1 MDPLSIRTLDFKTID
16 ATKEKELPDQR
27 CVSLSNQLVNTGTAF
42 AREVGKSEE
51 VILPVIGSS
60 NHLKANVD
68 FTNKPEP
75 KVAVINNPA
84 AKITETALATPT
96 IEPTK
101 TPPKTAKAETESSNL
116 PIIDQSLIDSSDIPK
131 TTLLQHYFPSSLS
144 PDAQPIARPVHGVQH
159 SCRTAI
165 WAVALL
171 QQRKQ
176 HGDPQ
181 ALAFPDHMVP
191 LLIKACLFHDTGRE
205 GDGIDTEEW
214 ERASADN
221 LMEHLRNCGMAQS
234 LAWQCGEAICHKDNP
249 EGCELLPE
257 AIQTLRSLL
266 HDADTLE
273 VMRVRDCFYMDR
285 LECFAACQDDQ
296 QRKKWRK
303 LAEEVC
309 RVIARQGDLWFP
321 IKLQDSATDREH
333 FFSIGTASKCENR
346 KKQWEH
352 HPSPF
357 RYQLHSIGQQSAV
370 IRELI
375 SPYTEHPAKPQAPSF
390 SLAQLTGADIK
401 ESQGSWPKGL
411 YSDPVSQ
418 QVYYIKP
425 TSGEL
430 SAQNQRLMGNLA
442 RLLGITVPESFV
454 HEEQGHFYLVSP
466 VPEQWQG
473 KLKGGEETL
482 RSLSPEQWARLLLIN
497 VIVGNENM
505 VNSDW
510 EGIEL
515 TPEGEPVMFH
525 WDFAGMATRYP
536 CPEKPE
542 PAPKADDFSSMPV
555 LLNKLRNPQAPSMNS
570 LPIHNPCVDIL
581 AQLDDNLLGHTLK
594 DILHQLDWQALDR
607 LIEHSGFLPG
617 DRSWLRQTIHDRI
630 AWLTTRLPHTLA
642 ADERIS
648 MAEYQAIA
656 AAGIRGGWLP
666 VKGRDIQG
674 GQIGI
679 SQLLDANGQPITRM
693 TLQLS
698 PEAGNK
704 LADNLALER
713 GLHRLANRVKYAN
726 HALHHPVHALHDNY
740 RDWRSDLTSLA
751 NDCDAMARQFTRD
764 KTRWLENDHDTIDKT
779 VMTLQDIVDKCR
791 AALTAD
797 VSSIEKLPL
806 INITLPAPAFPARVS
821 SRTGEEV
828 EVKVQLAE
836 FSHGFAKLTGQSVSY
851 LNQEE
856 LDAAELT
863 TSPVRAIELQAD
875 VCEGGSLLFFP
886 PNLPNAL
893 TFEHQLTITFPGH
906 DKSVVEALFRE
917 LAGLGIDGE
926 RPTTVDLEEQWLDAL
941 ADFHGCLGAMNLAVA
956 ADIDTPVNSQKKAF
970 LKRLPNLSDKDLDWT
985 NRSSIRAGR
994 WVHYRPGSPHGIG
1007 TDPARKFC
1015 PGHNLNFSPDEK
1027 RNSINVMITSLSN
1040 EANLCS
1046 FARRTQ
1052 IGMKPS
1058 ANAGGKDERINIDMG
1073 KVCTRVM
1080 EVKQANNLAGQSN
1093 TEYAGA
1099 MSMTFQPEVLLRTD
1113 AQFFRNHDHYAKTDH
1128 PDVDGYI
1135 RSLKVIPQSTAD
1147 YQKLIQ
1153 GDQGQETRFSNPLSL
1168 YDELNQL
1175 KVSSPK
1181 DQQHLLH
1188 TLKKRYSHWPDG
1200 RPLEQLFQQ
1209 SWSNCYHELT
1219 YKYSKVDENIRNLIK
1234 ACGEES
1240 IQRLVEQN
1248 PHLLEGRLDSLD
1260 GLQLKGDY
1268 EIYGIDF
1275 GSCSMNGTVLQSVK
1289 FNECKFDTAVL
1300 NRVTVENVRFS
1311 ACYFAGK
1318 QFSSSVLDNASF
1330 APDTG
1335 IDGWVF
1341 ESTDLLSQIIYQS
1354 CVNQQE
1360 EFNLA
1365 QWLEVMM
1372 KNHFLRGPSTPLDDL
1387 SQDILS
1393 QHKEEIIEAYP
1404 QQLSGIIRENLNIK
1418 FINTGHAMGFI
1429 RNNPK
1434 FYDGINIKDLRD
1446 LYLDFRTVFLRD
1458 GHYPGGKKGPLIE
1471 LMPRVSGECNG
1482 LPLASGKCNQ
1492 LPREALLVLML
1503 NIMNLL
1509 MFPQSDNDYREFGVN
1524 THSADDQNDCRKNMS
1539 ESNNGSTKN
1548 NAIPYPELDGLPLHH
1563 LNAYR
1568 AQFCRYNLQNY
1579 RNYLDKLWE
1588 ECSEESQLTI
1598 ARHCLI
1604 QQNVAVS
1611 HTTTRKFMHLLLT
1624 KNHQEK
1630 SLLDNYNANMA
1641 KHIKNQQAYNQLITD
1656 HFGSWLRDRTVID
1669 TSLPTTN

>member
-1 MDPLSIRTLDFKTID
+1 MDPLGIRTLDFKTID
-16 ATKEKELPDQR
+16 ATKEQELPDQR
-27 CVSLSNQLVNTGTAF
+27 CVSLSNQMVKTSTAF
-42 AREVGKSEE
+42 AREVGKSKE
-51 VILPVIGSS
+51 VILPITGSS
-60 NHLKANVD
+60 SQALKTNVD

-84 AKITETALATPT
+84 VKITETALATPT

-131 TTLLQHYFPSSLS
+131 TTLLQHYFPSSVS
-144 PDAQPIARPVHGVQH
+144 PDAQTIARPVHGVQH

-176 HGDPQ
+176 HRDPL

-205 GDGIDTEEW
+205 GDGLDTEEW

-273 VMRVRDCFYMDR
+273 VMRVRECFYMDR

-296 QRKKWRK
+296 QRKEWRK

-333 FFSIGTASKCENR
+333 FFSIGAASKCENR
-346 KKQWEH
+346 KKRWEH

-357 RYQLHSIGQQSAV
+357 SYQLYSIGEQSAV

-375 SPYTEHPAKPQAPSF
+375 SPYTEHPAEPLAPSF

-401 ESQGSWPKGL
+401 ECQGSWPKGL

-454 HEEQGHFYLVSP
+454 HQEQGHFYLVSP

-482 RSLSPEQWARLLLIN
+482 RSLSSEQWARLLLIN

-542 PAPKADDFSSMPV
+542 PTPKADDFSSMPV

-581 AQLDDNLLGHTLK
+581 AQLDDDLLGHTLK
-594 DILHQLDWQALDR
+594 DILHQLDWQTLDR

-630 AWLTTRLPHTLA
+630 AWLTTRLPHTVA
-642 ADERIS
+642 AGERVS

-713 GLHRLANRVKYAN
+713 GLHLLASRVKYAN
-726 HALHHPVHALHDNY
+726 HALNGNY
-740 RDWRSDLTSLA
+740 RDWRSELTSLA
-751 NDCDAMARQFTRD
+751 NDCHGLARQLTND
-764 KTRWLENDHDTIDKT
+764 KTRWCNEHHDTIDET
-779 VMTLQDIVDKCR
+779 VVTLQDIVDKCR

-797 VSSIEKLPL
+797 VPSIEKLPSIKL
-806 INITLPAPAFPARVS
+806 PLPAPEFPARVS

-828 EVKVQLAE
+828 DAKIQLAE

-851 LNQEE
+851 LNQEQ
-856 LDAAELT
+856 LDQGGLT
-863 TSPVRAIELQAD
+863 ASPVHGVELEAD

-886 PNLPNAL
+886 PNLPDAL
-893 TFEHQLTITFPGH
+893 TFENQLIITFPGH

-926 RPTTVDLEEQWLDAL
+926 RPNTVDLEEQWLDAL
-941 ADFHGCLGAMNLAVA
+941 ADFHGCLGDMNLAVA
-956 ADIDTPVNSQKKAF
+956 ADTNIPVNTSKKAF
-970 LKRLPNLSDKDLDWT
+970 LKQSLNVNDEQLLDCD
-985 NRSSIRAGR
+985 SHSLIRAGR
-994 WVHYRPGSPHGIG
+994 RVHNRPGFPHGIG
-1007 TDPARKFC
+1007 ADPARKFC
-1015 PGHNLNFSPDEK
+1015 PGH
-1027 RNSINVMITSLSN
+1027 SINFCPDQYRSSSKFVNESLQN
-1040 EANLCS
+1040 EAALIS
-1046 FARRTQ
+1046 FGRRSQ
-1052 IGMKPS
+1052 IGIKPS
-1058 ANAGGKDERINIDMG
+1058 GNAGGMFFRINFNT
-1073 KVCTRVM
+1073 KQVFTRIM
-1080 EVKQANNLAGQSN
+1080 DLEQANNLADQSKK
-1093 TEYAGA
+1093 EYTGA
-1099 MSMTFQPEVLLRTD
+1099 MSVVLQPEALRRLDTK
-1113 AQFFRNHDHYAKTDH
+1113 FFRDHQHFNKDQYPELIA
-1128 PDVDGYI
+1128 YI
-1135 RSLKVIPQSTAD
+1135 ENQKVIPQSVDD

-1153 GDQGQETRFSNPLSL
+1153 GDEDQETWFSNPLSL
-1168 YDELNQL
+1168 HDELNKL
-1175 KVSSPK
+1175 EISSPE
-1181 DQQHLLH
+1181 DQQQLLH
-1188 TLKKRYSHWPDG
+1188 TLKKRYTHWPDG

-1219 YKYSKVDENIRNLIK
+1219 YQYSKVDENIRNLIK

-1240 IQRLVEQN
+1240 IQLLVEQN
-1248 PHLLEGRLDSLD
+1248 PHLLEGKLDSLD
-1260 GLQLKGDY
+1260 GLQLRGDY

-1275 GSCSMNGTVLQSVK
+1275 SNCSMNATVLQSVNFK
-1289 FNECKFDTAVL
+1289 SCTFNTEVL
-1300 NRVTVENVRFS
+1300 NRLTVDNISFS
-1311 ACYFAGK
+1311 SCYFQGEP
-1318 QFSSSVLDNASF
+1318 FSSSILDNASF
-1330 APDTG
+1330 GPETEC
-1335 IDGWVF
+1335 DGYQ
-1341 ESTDLLSQIIYQS
+1341 SKRINQLSQLIYKS
-1354 CVNQQE
+1354 CVNQQG

-1365 QWLEVMM
+1365 QWLELMM
-1372 KNHFLRGPSTPLDDL
+1372 NNHFLRRSSVPLDRL
-1387 SQDILS
+1387 SRDILS
-1393 QHKEEIIEAYP
+1393 QHMEEIIRDYP
-1404 QQLSGIIRENLNIK
+1404 HQLIGMINELLNIK
-1418 FINTGHAMGFI
+1418 FKNIDHAIRFI
-1429 RNNPK
+1429 RNNRE
-1434 FYDGINIKDLRD
+1434 FHTGEINDLRD
-1446 LYLDFRTVFLRD
+1446 LFFDFRTVLLKE
-1458 GHYPGGKKGPLIE
+1458 GNYPGGKSGPLNE
-1471 LMPRVSGECNG
+1471 LITFKPDECND
-1482 LPLASGKCNQ
+1482 LPQEAVLALILNMIN
-1492 LPREALLVLML
+1492 LV
-1503 NIMNLL
+1503 
-1509 MFPQSDNDYREFGVN
+1509 MFPQSENEYREFGVN
-1524 THSADDQNDCRKNMS
+1524 INNPDDHNNDRNSMS
-1539 ESNNGSTKN
+1539 ESGSQSTEN
-1548 NAIPYPELDGLPLHH
+1548 STTSHPVSNVLPLYN
-1563 LNAYR
+1563 LDSYR
-1568 AQFCRYNLQNY
+1568 AHLCRYHLKDY
-1579 RNYLDKLWE
+1579 RKYIDQLWE
-1588 ECSEESQLTI
+1588 ECSEERKLAI
-1598 ARHCLI
+1598 AKHCLS
-1604 QQNVAVS
+1604 QHNVAVS
-1611 HTTTRKFMHLLLT
+1611 PQTTREFMKLLLA
-1624 KNHQEK
+1624 NNPEEK
-1630 SLLDNYNANMA
+1630 HWLDNYNANMA
-1641 KHIKNQQAYNQLITD
+1641 KHINNQQACNQLITD
-1656 HFGSWLRDRTVID
+1656 RFDSWLRDRTVID